1 MTERLASDLAGVS
14 SGAPAGRDAS
24 DGVVDRAHVLRRV
37 DELVRLVPDY
47 PSPGILFRDITPLL
61 ADAEAFTSVVH
72 AIAAAVEGPID
83 LVAGMEAR
91 GFLFAAP
98 VAVALGAGVLP
109 VRKAGKL
116 PGPTASQ
123 SYALEYGTATIEVHP
138 DTIPAG
144 ARVLVIDDVLATGG
158 TAAATVALLER
169 CGAVVVGLT
178 FLVELE
184 ALRGRDL
191 LGEYPIDVLVTVS

>member
-1 MTERLASDLAGVS
+1 VTGVPTEQPVAVP
-14 SGAPAGRDAS
+14 SGAAT
-24 DGVVDRAHVLRRV
+24 DRAGLLSRV

-47 PSPGILFRDITPLL
+47 PKPGVLFRDITPLL
-61 ADAEAFTSVVH
+61 ADGPAFAAVVD
-72 AIAAAVEGPID
+72 AIAAAAPEGVD

-91 GFLFAAP
+91 GFLLASP

-116 PGPTASQ
+116 PGPTAVEH
-123 SYALEYGTATIEVHP
+123 YELEYGHASVEIHP
-138 DTIPAG
+138 FTVPDG

-158 TAAATVALLER
+158 TAAATVSLLEQ
-169 CGAVVVGLT
+169 CGASVVGLS

-184 ALRGRDL
+184 ALAGRER
-191 LGEYPIDVLVTVS
+191 LGGHPIDVLVRIP

>member
-1 MTERLASDLAGVS
+1 MTGLSAAGGAAVGVP
-14 SGAPAGRDAS
+14 SGAPTR
-24 DGVVDRAHVLRRV
+24 RADVLARI

-47 PSPGILFRDITPLL
+47 PQPGVLFRDITPLL
-61 ADAEAFTSVVH
+61 ADGPAFAGVVEAM
-72 AIAAAVEGPID
+72 AAAAPEGVD

-91 GFLFAAP
+91 GFLLAAP
-98 VAVALGAGVLP
+98 VSVALGAGLLP

-116 PGPTASQ
+116 PGPTAVEH
-123 SYALEYGTATIEVHP
+123 YELEYGHASVEIHP
-138 DTIPAG
+138 FTVTEG

-169 CGAVVVGLT
+169 CGAEVVGLS

-184 ALRGRDL
+184 GLDGRAR
-191 LGEYPIDVLVTVS
+191 LGGLPVDVLVRVP

>member
-1 MTERLASDLAGVS
+1 MTAPHRPTGVTVVS
-14 SGAPAGRDAS
+14 SDPPVA
-24 DGVVDRAHVLRRV
+24 RADVLRRI

-47 PSPGILFRDITPLL
+47 PQPGVLFRDIMPLL
-61 ADAEAFTSVVH
+61 ADAPAFADVI
-72 AIAAAVEGPID
+72 AEIAARVDGPVD

-91 GFLFAAP
+91 GFLLAAP
-98 VAVALGAGVLP
+98 VAIALGAGVLP

-116 PGPTASQ
+116 PGPTASE
-123 SYALEYGTATIEVHP
+123 SYDLEYGTATIEIHP
-138 DTIPAG
+138 ATIPAG

-169 CGAVVVGLT
+169 CGAQVVGLS

-184 ALRGRDL
+184 ALHGRERL
-191 LGEYPIDVLVTVS
+191 VGYPIDVLVAVP

>member
-1 MTERLASDLAGVS
+1 MIGPVGAAGTP
-14 SGAPAGRDAS
+14 SGVPAA
-24 DGVVDRAHVLRRV
+24 RADVLRRI

-47 PSPGILFRDITPLL
+47 PQPGVLFRDITPLL
-61 ADAEAFTSVVH
+61 ADAAAFADVV
-72 AIAAAVEGPID
+72 AEIARRVDGPVD

-116 PGPTASQ
+116 PGPTAAQ
-123 SYALEYGTATIEVHP
+123 SYELEYGTATIEIHA
-138 DTIPAG
+138 DTVPAG

-169 CGAVVVGLT
+169 CGAEVVGLS

-184 ALRGRDL
+184 ALRGRDQL
-191 LGEYPIDVLVTVS
+191 PGRAIDVLVAVA

>member
-1 MTERLASDLAGVS
+1 MTVPVGAAGTP
-14 SGAPAGRDAS
+14 SGVPAA
-24 DGVVDRAHVLRRV
+24 RADVLRRI

-47 PSPGILFRDITPLL
+47 PQPGVLFRDITPLL
-61 ADAEAFTSVVH
+61 ADAAAFADVV
-72 AIAAAVEGPID
+72 AEIARRVDGPVD
-83 LVAGMEAR
+83 LVAGLEAR
-91 GFLFAAP
+91 GFLLAAP

-116 PGPTASQ
+116 PGPTAAQ
-123 SYALEYGTATIEVHP
+123 SYELEYGTATIEIHP
-138 DTIPAG
+138 DTVPAG

-169 CGAVVVGLT
+169 CGAEVVGLS

-184 ALRGRDL
+184 ALRGRDQL
-191 LGEYPIDVLVTVS
+191 TGHAIDVLVAVA

>member
-1 MTERLASDLAGVS
+1 MSVPQPASRGVERAD
-14 SGAPAGRDAS
+14 
-24 DGVVDRAHVLRRV
+24 VLRRV
-37 DELVRLVPDY
+37 HELVRLVPDY
-47 PSPGILFRDITPLL
+47 PQPGVLFRDITPLL
-61 ADAEAFTSVVH
+61 ADADAFADVVA
-72 AIAAAVEGPID
+72 AIADGVDGPVD

-91 GFLFAAP
+91 GFLLAAP

-123 SYALEYGTATIEVHP
+123 TYELEYGSATIEIHP
-138 DTIPAG
+138 DTVPTG

-158 TAAATVALLER
+158 TAAATVALLQR
-169 CGAVVVGLT
+169 CGAEVVGLA

-184 ALRGRDL
+184 ALRGRDQL
-191 LGEYPIDVLVTVS
+191 SGHAIDVLVAIP

>member
-1 MTERLASDLAGVS
+1 MGVP
-14 SGAPAGRDAS
+14 SGAPT
-24 DGVVDRAHVLRRV
+24 DRARLLTRV

-47 PSPGILFRDITPLL
+47 PKPGVLFRDITPLL
-61 ADAEAFTSVVH
+61 ADGPAFAGVVD
-72 AIAAAVEGPID
+72 AIAQAAPEGVD

-91 GFLFAAP
+91 GFLLASP

-116 PGPTASQ
+116 PGPTAVEH
-123 SYALEYGTATIEVHP
+123 YELEYGHASVEIHP
-138 DTIPAG
+138 FTVPDG

-158 TAAATVALLER
+158 TAAATVALLEQ
-169 CGAVVVGLT
+169 CGAHVVGLS

-184 ALRGRDL
+184 GLAGRDR
-191 LGEYPIDVLVTVS
+191 LGDHPIDVLVRIP